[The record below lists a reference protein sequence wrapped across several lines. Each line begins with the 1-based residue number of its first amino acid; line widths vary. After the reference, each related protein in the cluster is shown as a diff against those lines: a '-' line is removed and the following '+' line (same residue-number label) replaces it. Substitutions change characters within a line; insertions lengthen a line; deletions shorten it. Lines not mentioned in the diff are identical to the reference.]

1 MYTTPYCGYCVAAR
15 RLVTRRGYPH
25 EEIDVSEDYAL
36 RQQIS
41 RRAGG
46 YRMVPM
52 IFIDDV
58 FIGGFDELSAMER
71 AGKLAARFGG
81 AQASR

>member
-15 RLVTRRGYPH
+15 RLVMRRGYPY
-25 EEIDVSEDYAL
+25 EEIDLSEDYGL

-41 RRAGG
+41 KRAGG
-46 YRMVPM
+46 YRTVPM

-58 FIGGFDELSAMER
+58 FIGGYDELSAMER
-71 AGKLAARFGG
+71 SGKLAARFGG
-81 AQASR
+81 AQASG